1 MQPKELL
8 GNEWSGLERRK
19 PYVGVGMCIMHEQMQ
34 ENQTKSLQR
43 LSSMEARQESMD
55 KKLDTIMDNQLSY
68 IRDTQKIMDL
78 VTNGLK
84 SKVDSIDTRMACVEK
99 VVDASAWLQE
109 WVTELRDKLPRV
121 IAKYIF
127 FAILAII
134 AYHIINKE
142 LLKQLIDFLK

>member
-8 GNEWSGLERRK
+8 VNEWTGSERRK
-19 PYVGVGMCIMHEQMQ
+19 SYINTGVCVMHEQMQ

-68 IRDTQKIMDL
+68 IRDTQRIMDL

-84 SKVDSIDTRMACVEK
+84 SKVDSIDSRMQCVEK

-109 WVTELRDKLPRV
+109 WVTELRDTLPKK
-121 IAKYIF
+121 IAKWILI
-127 FAILAII
+127 AVLAII
-134 AYHIINKE
+134 AYHTVNRE
-142 LLKQLIDFLK
+142 LLKQLIELIK